1 MSAHVLLK
9 PTGARCNLDCAYCY
23 FLRKEDLYPRSSFRM
38 DDAVLEAA
46 LRGVIEATADDVV
59 TIAWQ
64 GGEPTLMG
72 VDFFRRAD
80 AVARDLLPVGK
91 RIEYTIQTNGT
102 RLDDDMC
109 ALFADLGYLVGIS
122 IDGPRALHDAFRVD
136 PAGIGTFDRVVAGLD
151 RLEAHGV
158 EWNVLTSVHAANGDH
173 GGAVYRFLRDELG
186 ARYVQLIPVV
196 ERVGPDGRTG
206 EQAGDTVTDRSVR
219 PEQWGRFLTEVFDE
233 WLAHDVGEV
242 FVVNFDWSLA
252 AWVGLESPVCI
263 FRPTCGDALALEH
276 TGDVYSCDHFVEPAF
291 RLGNVT
297 EQPLGTLIASGRQR
311 EFGAVKAVNLPEQC
325 RTCDF
330 RFACHGECP
339 KNRFTVTAEGEEHL
353 NYLCA
358 GYLAYFRHVDPVL
371 REMAT
376 LVRRG
381 LPAAL
386 AARNRRPLAT

>member
-38 DDAVLEAA
+38 DDEVLAAA
-46 LRGVIEATADDVV
+46 LRGIIDATDGEVV

-80 AVARDLLPVGK
+80 SLARRLLPAGK

-102 RLDDDMC
+102 RLDDELC
-109 ALFADLGYLVGIS
+109 ACFAELGYLVGIS
-122 IDGPRALHDAFRVD
+122 IDGPRDLHDAFRVD
-136 PAGIGTFDRVVAGLD
+136 PSGRGTFDRVVAGLD
-151 RLEAHGV
+151 RLKVHGV

-173 GGAVYRFLRDELG
+173 GAEVYRFLRDELD

-206 EQAGDTVTDRSVR
+206 EQVGDTVTERSVR
-219 PEQWGRFLTEVFDE
+219 PEQWGRFLSAVFDE
-233 WLAHDVGEV
+233 WLVRDVGEV

-276 TGDVYSCDHFVEPAF
+276 NGDLYSCDHFVEPAF

-297 EQPLGTLIASGRQR
+297 EQPLRVLAASERQR
-311 EFGAVKAVNLPEQC
+311 EFGAAKAAKLPEQC
-325 RTCDF
+325 RSCDF

-339 KNRFTVTAEGEEHL
+339 KNRFTVTATGEENL

-358 GYLAYFRHVDPVL
+358 GYLEYFRRADPVL
-371 REMAT
+371 REMAA
-376 LVRRG
+376 LVSRG
-381 LPAAL
+381 LPAAF
-386 AARNRRPLAT
+386 AAGPRGPSAT